1 MYVVL
6 LPWKLCSWL
15 LTDTELVNDNQ
26 CAMQWRYRLQ
36 IIINDRLVL
45 RKLSQHVSGVV
56 YMCIQ
61 IKFIRK
67 HTSKHSVTRLKLVYV
82 VLLPWKT
89 VQLVIDRYRTCQW
102 QPVHFVTPI
111 KIINE
116 FANAVIYQ
124 QLTESK
130 HNGAYLLNLAQKLL
144 VVRTITTMTIICT
157 VRTRLILYWSIVVKA
172 RFYFFIFYVFMFV
185 YSVRSS

>member
-1 MYVVL
+1 VYVVL

-67 HTSKHSVTRLKLVYV
+67 HTSRHSVTRLKLVYV
-82 VLLPWKT
+82 VLLPWKLCSWLLT
-89 VQLVIDRYRTCQW
+89 DTELVNDNQYAMQWRYHLQIIINDQLVLRKLSQHVSGVVYMCIQ
-102 QPVHFVTPI
+102 I
-111 KIINE
+111 KFIR
-116 FANAVIYQ
+116 
-124 QLTESK
+124 K
-130 HNGAYLLNLAQKLL
+130 HTSRHS
-144 VVRTITTMTIICT
+144 V
-157 VRTRLILYWSIVVKA
+157 TRLKLVYVVLLP
-172 RFYFFIFYVFMFV
+172 
-185 YSVRSS
+185 